1 MGGEQTTSLSLREMG
16 LRKSSLI
23 SFFYQIKELSQ
34 NKDLLLQ
41 LTKREIAAK
50 YRQSLLGLSWSVI
63 EPVLLAITYYF
74 LFVILRGNSD
84 PMYAVWILLGVLTWG
99 CFSKAILGVVS
110 SLSTNSSTIQAVY
123 FPRVIF
129 PCVAML
135 SNVRITLLSSLVI
148 IPIMIFAELSPTI
161 YLILVP
167 IAIFMSGLLA
177 FGVGMMFAPLNCIN
191 RDFEHL
197 FKFITRA
204 GFFLSPVMWTIDLVA
219 TKRGLISEF
228 IMYNPMVVPLT
239 LIRDGVAGNPPS
251 IELVW
256 IAYSVGFMLFS
267 WIIGSYLFERNQSAA
282 VKYL

>member
-1 MGGEQTTSLSLREMG
+1 MGGEKEPSLPLREMG
-16 LRKSSLI
+16 LKQSSI
-23 SFFYQIKELSQ
+23 FSFLSQ
-34 NKDLLLQ
+34 INQLSSNKDLLLQ

-99 CFSKAILGVVS
+99 CFSKTTLGVVS

-148 IPIMIFAELSPTI
+148 IPIMIVAELSPNI
-161 YLILVP
+161 YLVLVP
-167 IAIFMSGLLA
+167 IAIFMSGVLA

-197 FKFITRA
+197 FRFITRA

-228 IMYNPMVVPLT
+228 VMYNPMVVPLT

-251 IELVW
+251 IDLFW
-256 IAYSVGFMLFS
+256 ISYSILFTVIS
-267 WIIGSYLFERNQSAA
+267 WVIGSYIFERNQAAA

>member
-1 MGGEQTTSLSLREMG
+1 MGGETEPSLPLREMG
-16 LRKSSLI
+16 LKQSSI
-23 SFFYQIKELSQ
+23 FSFFSQINQLSS

-99 CFSKAILGVVS
+99 CFSKTTLGVVS

-148 IPIMIFAELSPTI
+148 IPIMIVAELSPTI
-161 YLILVP
+161 YLVLVP
-167 IAIFMSGLLA
+167 VAIFMSGVLA

-197 FKFITRA
+197 FRFITRA

-228 IMYNPMVVPLT
+228 VMYNPMVVPLT

-251 IELVW
+251 IDLFW
-256 IAYSVGFMLFS
+256 ISYSILFTVIS
-267 WIIGSYLFERNQSAA
+267 WVIGSYIFERNQAAA